1 MKEWHAIA
9 TYLQDM
15 GEFMSGQYAGP
26 DGRKLVYSSLNPASL
41 LRNANHFTWIALAV
55 ILVLILLTV
64 VVIRAVRRKK
74 QKQK

>member
-1 MKEWHAIA
+1 MPLLPICRIWENSC
-9 TYLQDM
+9 LDSM
-15 GEFMSGQYAGP
+15 
-26 DGRKLVYSSLNPASL
+26 LVYSSLNPASL